1 MSDYQRQVLR
11 MYMLPVLASAGVFCT
26 TLVASLGE
34 APAISLRVWLIA
46 AGQAIGVLSAGLAH
60 AYLNPP
66 TPPSSRA

>member
-1 MSDYQRQVLR
+1 MSLYQRQVLR
-11 MYMLPVLASAGVFCT
+11 MYLLPVLASAGVFCT

-34 APAISLRVWLIA
+34 ATTIALRVWLIA

-66 TPPSSRA
+66 TPPPPRS